1 LEGRA
6 FQRRDFPGVFFLR
19 YHGYA
24 KYFPLLGDG
33 ALPQSEKRQ
42 PASGA
47 GGNVTASPVIAV
59 TGLKTEARLVAGP
72 RVYAIAGG
80 GDAVGLTRALEAAV
94 AKKASAI
101 ISFGVAGGL
110 APRLAP
116 GSALIAR
123 AIISEDGTR
132 YSSDP
137 VWSKRL
143 SSALGGAAIADIA
156 GVDAPLAGHEE
167 KHALHMKTGAH
178 AADMESHIA
187 ARIAAAYKLP
197 FAAYRVVADPADR
210 RLPHAALVA
219 LKPDGS
225 FALGAIAESI
235 LRDPSQIPQLLRIAH
250 DAQAAFVALFRSRK
264 LLARTFDFTDF
275 REFLLDVPADDV
287 IDGPLQV

>member
-1 LEGRA
+1 
-6 FQRRDFPGVFFLR
+6 
-19 YHGYA
+19 
-24 KYFPLLGDG
+24 
-33 ALPQSEKRQ
+33 
-42 PASGA
+42 
-47 GGNVTASPVIAV
+47 VTASPVIAV

-101 ISFGVAGGL
+101 LSFGVAGGL
-110 APRLAP
+110 VPGLAP

-143 SSALGGAAIADIA
+143 SGALVGAAIADIA
-156 GVDAPLAGHEE
+156 GIDAPLAGHEE

-197 FAAYRVVADPADR
+197 FAAYRVVADPAHR

-225 FALGAIAESI
+225 LALGAIAESI
-235 LRDPSQIPQLLRIAH
+235 LRDPSQIPQLLRIAL
-250 DAQAAFVALFRSRK
+250 DAQHFAGSEPDPAIAADRPRCAGGLCGSIPQPKVACRNLRLHRFPRVF
-264 LLARTFDFTDF
+264 AR
-275 REFLLDVPADDV
+275 RA
-287 IDGPLQV
+287 GRRRNRRPL

>member
-1 LEGRA
+1 
-6 FQRRDFPGVFFLR
+6 
-19 YHGYA
+19 
-24 KYFPLLGDG
+24 
-33 ALPQSEKRQ
+33 
-42 PASGA
+42 
-47 GGNVTASPVIAV
+47 VTTCPVIAV
-59 TGLKTEARLVAGP
+59 TGLKTEASLVAGP

-94 AKKASAI
+94 AMKASAI

-110 APRLAP
+110 APGLAP

-156 GVDAPLAGHEE
+156 GIDAPLAGHEE

-197 FAAYRVVADPADR
+197 FAAYRVVADPAHR

-225 FALGAIAESI
+225 LALGAIAESI

-287 IDGPLQV
+287 IGGPLQV

>member
-1 LEGRA
+1 M
-6 FQRRDFPGVFFLR
+6 
-19 YHGYA
+19 
-24 KYFPLLGDG
+24 
-33 ALPQSEKRQ
+33 
-42 PASGA
+42 
-47 GGNVTASPVIAV
+47 TTSPVIAV
-59 TGLKTEARLVAGP
+59 TGLKTEASLVAGP

-101 ISFGVAGGL
+101 ISFGVAGG
-110 APRLAP
+110 LAP

-167 KHALHMKTGAH
+167 KHVLHMKTGAH

-197 FAAYRVVADPADR
+197 FAAYRVVADPAHR

-250 DAQAAFVALFRSRK
+250 DAQAAFVALFCSRK
-264 LLARTFDFTDF
+264 LLAGTFGFTDF
-275 REFLLDVPADDV
+275 REF
-287 IDGPLQV
+287 